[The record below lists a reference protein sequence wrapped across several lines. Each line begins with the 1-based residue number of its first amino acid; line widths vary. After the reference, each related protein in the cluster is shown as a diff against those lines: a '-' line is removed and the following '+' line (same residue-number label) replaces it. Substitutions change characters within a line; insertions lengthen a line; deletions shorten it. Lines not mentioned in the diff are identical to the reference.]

1 MVKATSRRTTIAR
14 QRQKLLTMAQVPFA
28 LLAAIGILALHA
40 SYQEVVDSVATVA
53 WASTVVIF
61 SAAVLFIP
69 WERLPRGLIV
79 IVPLFDVVVV
89 AVLKGPVFGPSDAAT
104 FLVIFPVLWIGYA
117 LPVAVASAASFTA
130 GLAVS
135 AVPWLGG
142 DQFPNSGP
150 DWFSLL
156 ALPFM
161 TLGLGSVISF
171 ATSRRV
177 ESGQEWQTIPD
188 QILATQAEAERTQAT
203 LYTFAEAVGAA
214 AVIFDAEGRVLFRNS
229 AAVTLDDLVHTGS
242 TDDRTRFL
250 YREDGVTAV
259 EAHDESIVARL
270 TAANMPKTTYWVGPP
285 DDRRAVS
292 VSSRTISL
300 PGGQPAG
307 TMVIANDVTDLVNA
321 VSARDQFLTLMSHEL
336 NTPLTNI
343 IGYAELIDGEDQGV
357 HEEITVIRRNAARLQ
372 RLITNLL
379 VVGRGGASI
388 TKELTDVSS
397 LLGQTVLAFDS
408 RAASSGLTL
417 SYEAPDSLI
426 ADVSPSQLS
435 EILGNVLANAFNAT
449 PAGGTICVTLTAEED
464 ALELT
469 VEDDGR
475 GIAEKDL
482 SRLFEA
488 FYRTE
493 AASRLQQQGAG
504 TGLFIAEKYAS
515 AHGGAISI
523 RSTLGQGTIV
533 SVTIPR

>member
-1 MVKATSRRTTIAR
+1 MPKDTSGPTTVAR

-53 WASTVVIF
+53 WASIVVVF
-61 SAAVLFIP
+61 SAAVLYTP

-142 DQFPNSGP
+142 EQFPNSGP

-203 LYTFAEAVGAA
+203 LYAFAEAVEAA
-214 AVIFDAEGRVLFRNS
+214 AVIFDADGRVLFRNS
-229 AAVTLDDLVHTGS
+229 AAAGLDDLVHTAS
-242 TDDRTRFL
+242 ADDRPGFL
-250 YREDGVTAV
+250 FREDGVTVV
-259 EAHDESIVARL
+259 EAHDALIVARL

-285 DDRRAVS
+285 SDRRAVS

-300 PGGQPAG
+300 PAGQPAG
-307 TMVIANDVTDLVNA
+307 TMVIANDVTDLVTA
-321 VSARDQFLTLMSHEL
+321 VSARDEFLTLMSHEL

-343 IGYAELIDGEDQGV
+343 IGYAELIDGEEHGV
-357 HEEITVIRRNAARLQ
+357 QEEIAVITRNAARLQ

-379 VVGRGGASI
+379 VVCRGGANI
-388 TKELTDVSS
+388 TKESTDVSS
-397 LLGQTVLAFDS
+397 LLGHTVRAFES

-417 SYEAPDSLI
+417 HYEAPASLL

-435 EILGNVLANAFNAT
+435 EILGNVLANACNAT
-449 PAGGTICVTLTAEED
+449 PAGGTISVTLRAEED

>member
-1 MVKATSRRTTIAR
+1 MPKATSGPTTIAR

-53 WASTVVIF
+53 WASIVVVF
-61 SAAVLFIP
+61 SAAVLYTP

-142 DQFPNSGP
+142 EQFPNSGP

-203 LYTFAEAVGAA
+203 LYAFAEAVEAA
-214 AVIFDAEGRVLFRNS
+214 AVIFDADGRVLFRNS
-229 AAVTLDDLVHTGS
+229 AAAGLDDLVHTAS
-242 TDDRTRFL
+242 ADDRPGFL
-250 YREDGVTAV
+250 FREDGVTAV
-259 EAHDESIVARL
+259 EAHDALIVARL

-285 DDRRAVS
+285 SDRRAVS

-300 PGGQPAG
+300 PAGQPAG
-307 TMVIANDVTDLVNA
+307 TMVIANDVTDLVTA
-321 VSARDQFLTLMSHEL
+321 VSARDEFLTLMSHEL

-343 IGYAELIDGEDQGV
+343 IGYAELIDGEEHGV
-357 HEEITVIRRNAARLQ
+357 QEELAVITRNAARLQ

-379 VVGRGGASI
+379 VVGRGGANI
-388 TKELTDVSS
+388 TKESTDVSS
-397 LLGQTVLAFDS
+397 LLGHTVRAFES

-417 SYEAPDSLI
+417 HYEAPASLL

-435 EILGNVLANAFNAT
+435 EILGNVLANACNAT
-449 PAGGTICVTLTAEED
+449 PAGGTISVTLRAEEG

-493 AASRLQQQGAG
+493 AATRLQQQGAG
-504 TGLFIAEKYAS
+504 TGLFIAEKYAA
-515 AHGGAISI
+515 AHGGAMSI

>member
-1 MVKATSRRTTIAR
+1 MPKDTSGPTTVAR

-53 WASTVVIF
+53 WASIVVVF
-61 SAAVLFIP
+61 SAAVLYTP

-142 DQFPNSGP
+142 EQFPNSGP

-203 LYTFAEAVGAA
+203 LYAFAEAVEAA
-214 AVIFDAEGRVLFRNS
+214 AVIFDADGRVLFRNS
-229 AAVTLDDLVHTGS
+229 AAAGLDDLVHTAS
-242 TDDRTRFL
+242 ADDRPGFL
-250 YREDGVTAV
+250 FREDGVTAV
-259 EAHDESIVARL
+259 EAHDALIVARL

-285 DDRRAVS
+285 SDRRAVS

-300 PGGQPAG
+300 PAGQPAG
-307 TMVIANDVTDLVNA
+307 TMVIANDVTDLVTA
-321 VSARDQFLTLMSHEL
+321 VSARDEFLTLMSHEL

-343 IGYAELIDGEDQGV
+343 IGYAELIDGEEHGV
-357 HEEITVIRRNAARLQ
+357 QEELAVITRNAARLQ

-379 VVGRGGASI
+379 VVGRGGANI
-388 TKELTDVSS
+388 TKESTDVSS
-397 LLGQTVLAFDS
+397 LLGHTVRAFES

-417 SYEAPDSLI
+417 HYEAPASLL

-435 EILGNVLANAFNAT
+435 EILGNVLANACNAT
-449 PAGGTICVTLTAEED
+449 PAGGTISVTLRAEDD

-493 AASRLQQQGAG
+493 AATRLQQQGAG
-504 TGLFIAEKYAS
+504 TGLFIAEKYAA

>member
-1 MVKATSRRTTIAR
+1 MPKATSGPTTIAR

-53 WASTVVIF
+53 WASIVVVF
-61 SAAVLFIP
+61 SAAVLYTP

-142 DQFPNSGP
+142 EQFPNSGP

-203 LYTFAEAVGAA
+203 LYAFAEAVEAA
-214 AVIFDAEGRVLFRNS
+214 AVIFDADGRVLFRNS
-229 AAVTLDDLVHTGS
+229 AAAGLDDLVHTAS
-242 TDDRTRFL
+242 ADDRPGFL
-250 YREDGVTAV
+250 FREDGVTAV
-259 EAHDESIVARL
+259 EAHDALIVARL

-285 DDRRAVS
+285 SDRRAVS

-300 PGGQPAG
+300 PAGQPAG
-307 TMVIANDVTDLVNA
+307 TMVIANDVTDLVTA
-321 VSARDQFLTLMSHEL
+321 VSARDEFLTLMSHEL

-343 IGYAELIDGEDQGV
+343 IGYAELIDGEEHGV
-357 HEEITVIRRNAARLQ
+357 QEELAVITRNAARLQ

-379 VVGRGGASI
+379 VVGRGGANI
-388 TKELTDVSS
+388 TKESTDVSS
-397 LLGQTVLAFDS
+397 LLGHTVRAFES

-417 SYEAPDSLI
+417 HYEAPASLI

-435 EILGNVLANAFNAT
+435 EILGNVLANACNAT
-449 PAGGTICVTLTAEED
+449 PAGGTISVTLKAEED

-493 AASRLQQQGAG
+493 AATRLQQQGAG
-504 TGLFIAEKYAS
+504 TGLFIAEKYAA